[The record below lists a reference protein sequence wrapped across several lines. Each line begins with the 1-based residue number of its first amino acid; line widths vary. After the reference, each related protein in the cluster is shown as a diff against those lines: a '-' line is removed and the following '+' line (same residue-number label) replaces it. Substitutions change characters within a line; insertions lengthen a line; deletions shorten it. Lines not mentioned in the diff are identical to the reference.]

1 MISIVNYKVG
11 NLQNIQNAFST
22 LGFSSQIINNPEEL
36 KTAEKIVL
44 PGVGSFGYCMQM
56 IKKHHFDEIIV
67 EKIQQGKTL
76 LGICVG
82 MQILFEWGE
91 EKGMHQGLG
100 VVKGK
105 VVKLQSK
112 YKVPQVGWNKV
123 FFENSPHN
131 YQKNLW
137 FYFVHSYHCIPEDK
151 KIIFASC
158 NYGQKIVSIIQKENL
173 WGTQFHPEKS
183 QADGLNFLKQFA
195 TIS

>member
-112 YKVPQVGWNKV
+112 YKVGKSAGIKCFLKTLLITTRKIYGFILCKMHSFFFFQKV
-123 FFENSPHN
+123 FACPRKF
-131 YQKNLW
+131 QAIALL
-137 FYFVHSYHCIPEDK
+137 YFST
-151 KIIFASC
+151 IIS
-158 NYGQKIVSIIQKENL
+158 S
-173 WGTQFHPEKS
+173 KS
-183 QADGLNFLKQFA
+183 FF
-195 TIS
+195 